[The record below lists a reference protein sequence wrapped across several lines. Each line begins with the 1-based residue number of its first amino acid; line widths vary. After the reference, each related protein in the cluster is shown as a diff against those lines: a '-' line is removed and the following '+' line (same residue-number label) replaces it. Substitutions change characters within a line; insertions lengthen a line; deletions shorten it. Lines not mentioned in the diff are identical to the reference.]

1 MLVLELLEALPDNPA
16 FVWKKYVKKFKTKTC
31 MMLLE
36 KYCGKETDV
45 VCPIQKTF
53 GVSFLWK
60 NHELILRALEIY

>member
-16 FVWKKYVKKFKTKTC
+16 FVWKKYVKKLKIC

-45 VCPIQKTF
+45 VCPIQKNF